1 MPESQLSAA
10 GRVASPCVLI
20 GFSREGVQPSP
31 TQWSLMFL
39 VDLTTIM
46 STQTLV
52 TAASQ
57 AGLLSPRAEVQAPP
71 PGATD
76 WVQDA
81 VWPVSSLSG
90 WKGPDPFWGLPEP
103 SGLFTDSLIPS
114 GPWRSHLRGHDGPV
128 LVAFCPLPWAPS
140 IFFKY

>member
-1 MPESQLSAA
+1 MPESQLPAA
-10 GRVASPCVLI
+10 GRVTAPCVLI

-31 TQWSLMFL
+31 TQWPLMFP
-39 VDLTTIM
+39 VALTTVM

-57 AGLLSPRAEVQAPP
+57 AGLLSSRAEVQAPP
-71 PGATD
+71 PDATD

-81 VWPVSSLSG
+81 VWPVPFLLG

-103 SGLFTDSLIPS
+103 SGLFTDSLLPS
-114 GPWRSHLRGHDGPV
+114 GPW
-128 LVAFCPLPWAPS
+128 
-140 IFFKY
+140 